1 MQSNARRIA
10 LEYFT
15 EVKEQMPPTYFDK
28 VNFTSDA
35 VEKLVWHLANQK
47 MQNSG
52 NENSEMIF
60 WNQVRFF
67 KGFTEDVLDEEAFS
81 WNENMC
87 DSVRTFNIFNQQ
99 FLGKLYVEKH
109 LSDELADKTAIA
121 AWFGLV
127 VIYASM
133 PMFDTEHKTA
143 VEQYSKLLDT
153 YFPGR
158 VVQFGEL
165 IQDGLSASREYLRII
180 QKQLEMEEDATTI
193 TWDEFLT
200 WKGL

>member
-1 MQSNARRIA
+1 MQSNAKRIA
-10 LEYFT
+10 LEYFAK
-15 EVKEQMPPTYFDK
+15 VKEQMPPTYFDK

-35 VEKLVWHLANQK
+35 IEKLVWHLANQK
-47 MQNSG
+47 MQSGG
-52 NENSEMIF
+52 NESSEVIF

-67 KGFTEDVLDEEAFS
+67 KGFTEDILDEEEFS

-99 FLGKLYVEKH
+99 FLGKLYVKKH
-109 LSDELADKTAIA
+109 LTDELADKTAIA

-127 VIYASM
+127 VNYASM
-133 PMFDTEHKTA
+133 PMFHTEHKTA

-158 VVQFGEL
+158 VVEYGEL
-165 IQDGLSASREYLRII
+165 IQGGLSASREYLRII
-180 QKQLEMEEDATTI
+180 QKQLEMDEDATTI